1 MVYLS
6 SGLSEVQLTM
16 SSFTSPAMPGTT
28 APGAARPR
36 ATVRVFELHGPGS
49 VHVAHRALPVEGALL
64 RVETTGV
71 CGTDHHIWAGR
82 MEVPVPQLL
91 GHEVIGRI
99 ERLPDGHGLVAGAP
113 LAEGD
118 RVLVAP
124 GVPCG
129 ACDGCHGADGRCLDR
144 PCYGLTME
152 GDGLTGGFSP
162 YMTLLPGSRVFH
174 VPDAMPAQRVVFAE
188 PMACVLS
195 ALRKAHGPG
204 YVPPGQDG
212 LVLGFGV
219 IGLCSAVAI
228 AASGGTATVV
238 EYDPTRRELAAAL
251 GFPTLASVEEAAE
264 AGAAS
269 NGFALIVDAAGTPAA
284 FASALGLLAWSGT
297 LVELGNFADLGE
309 VAIKPSD
316 ICLRDLR
323 IVGSGETF
331 YDDFAPAIALVGE
344 TSVDLGSA
352 ITDVHRFDS
361 LADPSDLF
369 TVRAAGKAMVS
380 FV

>member
-1 MVYLS
+1 
-6 SGLSEVQLTM
+6 M
-16 SSFTSPAMPGTT
+16 SSIIS
-28 APGAARPR
+28 PGAGAHAPQRPR
-36 ATVRVFELHGPGS
+36 ATVRVFEFHGPGS
-49 VHVAHRALPVEGALL
+49 VLAARRTLPHTGTLL
-64 RVETTGV
+64 RVEATGV

-82 MEVPVPQLL
+82 MEVPVPLLL
-91 GHEVIGRI
+91 GHEVVGRV
-99 ERLPDGHGLVAGAP
+99 ERLPAGHGLVLDAP

-118 RVLVAP
+118 RILIAP

-129 ACDGCHGADGRCLDR
+129 ACAGCVGGDRCLDR
-144 PCYGLTME
+144 PCYGLTMA

-162 YMTLLPGSRVFH
+162 YMELLPGTRIFH
-174 VPDAMPAQRVVFAE
+174 VPEETPAERVVFAE

-195 ALRKAHGPG
+195 ALRKAYGER
-204 YVPPGQDG
+204 YVPEGIGG

-228 AASGGTATVV
+228 AAAGAIPTVV
-238 EYDPTRRELAAAL
+238 EYDPRRRALAAEL
-251 GFPTLASVEEAAE
+251 GFATLASSEEAA
-264 AGAAS
+264 AVAAS
-269 NGFALIVDAAGTPAA
+269 QDGFDLVVDAAGTPAA
-284 FASALGLLAWSGT
+284 FAGALQLLAWGGT

-331 YDDFAPAIALVGE
+331 YGDFPAAIELVARTPIE
-344 TSVDLGSA
+344 ISSA
-352 ITDVHRFDS
+352 ITDVHRFDA
-361 LADPSDLF
+361 LADPSALF

-380 FV
+380 FT

>member
-1 MVYLS
+1 
-6 SGLSEVQLTM
+6 M
-16 SSFTSPAMPGTT
+16 SSFTT
-28 APGAARPR
+28 PGAAQGAVRPR
-36 ATVRVFELHGPGS
+36 ATVRVFELHGAGS
-49 VHVAHRALPVEGALL
+49 IAVGRRALPLDGALL

-82 MEVPVPQLL
+82 MEVPLPQLL

-99 ERLPDGHGLVAGAP
+99 ERLPDDHALVAAAP
-113 LAEGD
+113 LREGD
-118 RVLVAP
+118 RVLIAP

-129 ACDGCHGADGRCLDR
+129 DCAGCTGPDGRCLDR
-144 PCYGLTME
+144 PCYGLTMR

-162 YMTLLPGSRVFH
+162 YMALLPGTRLFH
-174 VPDAMPAQRVVFAE
+174 VPEALSAERVVFAE

-195 ALRKAHGPG
+195 ALRKAHGPA
-204 YVPPGQDG
+204 YMPPGGDG

-238 EYDPTRRELAAAL
+238 EYDPARRELAAAL
-251 GFPTLASVEEAAE
+251 GFPVLASVEQAAE
-264 AGAAS
+264 ASAARR
-269 NGFALIVDAAGTPAA
+269 GFPLVVDAAGTPAA

-331 YDDFAPAIALVGE
+331 YDDFPPAIALVGSTPVE
-344 TSVDLGSA
+344 LDAA
-352 ITDVHRFDS
+352 ITDVHRFDA
-361 LADPSDLF
+361 LGDPSDLF
-369 TVRAAGKAMVS
+369 TTRAAGKAMVS
-380 FV
+380 FA